1 MTIKYI
7 TTALAVTAG
16 LLLSVSTTHAAMP
29 LDVDCDLLAA
39 TNDAVNDFLDGEGV
53 QFNNAGDLMS
63 SAILDA
69 EVFDQLSALIL
80 LFSGGEI
87 EFTSASQAVGT
98 NAKCGLI
105 PPLIDNI
112 RD

>member
-1 MTIKYI
+1 
-7 TTALAVTAG
+7 VTAG
-16 LLLSVSTTHAAMP
+16 LLISVSTAHAAQP

-53 QFNNAGDLMS
+53 QFNNLGDLVS
-63 SAILDA
+63 SAILDE

-80 LFSGGEI
+80 MFSGGEI
-87 EFTSASQAVGT
+87 EFTSASQAVAT
-98 NAKCGLI
+98 NARCGQI
-105 PPLIDNI
+105 PQLIDNI

>member
-1 MTIKYI
+1 MTTKIL

-16 LLLSVSTTHAAMP
+16 LLVMGSTARADKP
-29 LDVDCDLLAA
+29 LDVDCETLAA
-39 TNDAVNDFLDGEGV
+39 TNECVNTMLDEQGV
-53 QFNNAGDLMS
+53 QFRNLGDLVS

-69 EVFDQLSALIL
+69 EVFNTLDALVL
-80 LFSGGEI
+80 LCSGGTIDFE
-87 EFTSASQAVGT
+87 SASQAVTT

-105 PPLIDNI
+105 PQVIGNI